1 LLFLKKMFRDL
12 TRNKARSLPI
22 IILILI
28 SQAASILYIEIGV
41 LMDVSWQQYFQES
54 KVGDVWIDTV
64 PLSPAFFNESVVSEW
79 QKKFSITAIQ
89 PRLFF
94 KGQLIVES
102 KKISVE
108 VVSLPE
114 NNSDSINRIITNDGS
129 YFTDRSEVIS
139 GVYIEQSYFE
149 YYKLKKDNEIALFID
164 FGTESKNLNLTILGG
179 AYSPEYP
186 MKAGE
191 GVSQQQFEFS
201 ATFAQYL
208 TMSIFVRTDYFQQE
222 LFQGQEI
229 YNQIC
234 VSLSTQSDLDSFIHY
249 LQTDESPL
257 NIYTIN
263 VKKYPSLM
271 EDMAFIMIW
280 VGFGVAFFF
289 LIISMFLTYTV
300 VNRFI
305 DEQKPQIG
313 VMKSLGY
320 SNRYLLIR
328 NLFYGIILGTIGSI
342 LGNLIGGLIGIIAA
356 DLALNSWLSLPYIV
370 IVLPIKEFILLLGIT
385 IIISTFACF
394 ISARG
399 ILKISPRAAIQPVI
413 HERKITT
420 FILEDIFQK
429 FVYRLSASF
438 KYSIRNVFVNP
449 KRTITTILSLLLAVA
464 LVGGVFTIISSV
476 FEGGS
481 LMFESEKWD
490 AQLTLTYAEP
500 FSEVKSNVLTII
512 PNQESII
519 LEPLLTDFAKIRD
532 PTENTSIWTKVTF
545 MALAPNQSLKV
556 LSTSFTSNISAIV
569 SPDLA
574 KFFKL
579 EVGYQYSLLGRNGT
593 QSIIDIQAVL
603 PQHYVSSFYIPL
615 SLGNFLSFGNN
626 TTQIINGILLAGL
639 TSKDDIELL
648 KEDYSLIL
656 KSDLIEQTESWYSL
670 MTSIIFGIL
679 FLVLII
685 AGMIIYSIMSIDIAE
700 RKDDLAIMRA
710 IGIHNRNI
718 YLWGVL
724 EVLIYTIL
732 ASGGYFIGFFI
743 AVWYMDILQQLMQQ
757 PQGTFNL
764 SLVHYFFSLSFGFIA
779 AILGQF
785 FALRY
790 ILKQKI
796 ALITKEK
803 MFG

>member
-1 LLFLKKMFRDL
+1 MLFFKKIVRDL

-64 PLSPAFFNESVVSEW
+64 PLSSASFNASVISEW
-79 QKKFSITAIQ
+79 QRKYLITTIQ

-94 KGQLIVES
+94 KGQIIVES
-102 KKISVE
+102 EKISVE
-108 VVSLPE
+108 VISLPR
-114 NNSDSINRIITNDGS
+114 NNSNSINRIITKDGS
-129 YFTDRSEVIS
+129 YFTDYSELAA
-139 GVYIEQSYFE
+139 GVYIEQSY
-149 YYKLKKDNEIALFID
+149 LKFYHLEEGNEIALSID
-164 FGTESKNLNLTILGG
+164 FGTESKDLNLTILGG

-208 TMSIFVRTDYFQQE
+208 TMSIFVRTDYLQQE

-234 VSLSTQSDLDSFIHY
+234 ISLSTKSEIDSFLHY

-263 VKKYPSLM
+263 VRKYPSLM

-289 LIISMFLTYTV
+289 LLISMFLTYTV

-305 DEQKPQIG
+305 DEQKSQIG

-320 SNRYLLIR
+320 SNRYLLTQ
-328 NLFYGIILGTIGSI
+328 NLFYGFILGILGSI
-342 LGNLIGGLIGIIAA
+342 LGIFIGGGIGIVIA
-356 DLALNSWLSLPYIV
+356 DLALNSWLSFPYIV
-370 IVLPIKEFILLLGIT
+370 IVLPITQFLLLLGIT
-385 IIISTFACF
+385 VIISTFACY
-394 ISARG
+394 ISARR
-399 ILKISPRAAIQPVI
+399 ILKISPRAAIQPII

-429 FVYRLSASF
+429 FVFRLSAPI

-449 KRTITTILSLLLAVA
+449 KRTLTTILSLLLAIA
-464 LVGGVFTIISSV
+464 LVGGVLTIIVSV

-481 LMFESEKWD
+481 LMFESERWD
-490 AQLTLTYAEP
+490 AQITLTYVEP
-500 FSEVKSNVLTII
+500 FSEIESNILTKIA
-512 PNQESII
+512 NQGSIT
-519 LEPLLTDFAKIRD
+519 LEPMLTDFAKISD
-532 PTENTSIWTKVTF
+532 PLENSNIWTKITF
-545 MALAPNQSLKV
+545 MALALNQSLKV
-556 LSTSFTSNISAIV
+556 LSTSFANNISAIV

-574 KFFKL
+574 KSFNL
-579 EVGYQYSLLGRNGT
+579 EAGNQYSLLGRNGT
-593 QSIIDIQAVL
+593 ESNVNIQSIL
-603 PQHYVSSFYIPL
+603 PQHHVSSFYIPL
-615 SLGNFLSFGNN
+615 SLGNYLSFGNN
-626 TTQIINGILLAGL
+626 TTQMINGILLGGL
-639 TSKDDIELL
+639 TSKDDIESL

-656 KSDLIEQTESWYSL
+656 KSDLIKQTESWYSL
-670 MTSIIFGIL
+670 MSSIIFVIL

-732 ASGGYFIGFFI
+732 SSVGYFIGFFI

-757 PQGTFNL
+757 PQGTFNF
-764 SLVHYFFSLSFGFIA
+764 SLAHYIFSLSFGFIA

-790 ILKQKI
+790 VLKQKI
-796 ALITKEK
+796 VLVTKEK